1 MATDIDLFSPLT
13 LGPLTLPNRIVL
25 APLTR
30 NRAAEGNVPQDMNA
44 VYYRQRAS
52 GGLLISE
59 ASPISPHGIGYPAT
73 PGIYTTAQVAAWRKV
88 TDAVHAQGG
97 HIFLQLW
104 HVGRISHPSMQP
116 DGDLPVAPSAIRPS
130 GDAVTYQGMQPFVTP
145 RALETDEIPGIVAD
159 YAQATRNA
167 REAGFDGV
175 EIHAANG
182 YLLDEFIRDGSNRRE
197 DAYGGSLEN
206 RCRIVTE
213 VTEAVIAAWSSDR
226 VGLRI
231 SPENRFNDIE
241 DSDPQATFG
250 YLVERLN
257 AYDLAYLH
265 VVEGDMLSGERNMDY
280 RKLRGTFKGLYMANN
295 GYDFDRATRAIASGA
310 ADLVSFG
317 RLFLANPDLPQRFRT
332 GARLNEPDAETFYGG
347 DEHGYTDYPTLT
359 DQESS

>member
-1 MATDIDLFSPLT
+1 MATDIDLFTPLK
-13 LGPLTLPNRIVL
+13 LGPFTLPNRIVL

-30 NRAAEGNVPQDMNA
+30 NRAAEGDVPQDMNA
-44 VYYRQRAS
+44 EYYRQRAS

-59 ASPISPHGIGYPAT
+59 ASPISHQGIGYPAT
-73 PGIYTTAQVAAWRKV
+73 PGIYSAEQVAAWRKV

-104 HVGRISHPSMQP
+104 HVGRISHPSMQE
-116 DGDLPVAPSAIRPS
+116 GGVLPVAPSAIRPS

-145 RALETDEIPGIVAD
+145 RALETEEIPGIVAD

-167 REAGFDGV
+167 RAAGFDGV

-182 YLLDEFIRDGSNRRE
+182 YLLDEFVRDGTNRRG
-197 DAYGGSLEN
+197 DRYGGSLEN

-213 VTEAVIAAWSSDR
+213 VTEAVVAEWSSDR

-231 SPENRFNDIE
+231 SPQNRFNDIQ
-241 DSDPQATFG
+241 DSDPQTTFD
-250 YLVERLN
+250 YLAEQLN
-257 AYDLAYLH
+257 AFGLAYLH

-280 RKLRGTFKGLYMANN
+280 RKLRDTFEGLYMANN
-295 GYDFDRATRAIASGA
+295 GYDLDRAARALAAGD

-317 RLFLANPDLPQRFRT
+317 KLFLANPDLPERFKR
-332 GARLNEPDAETFYGG
+332 GAPLNEPDADTFYGG
-347 DEHGYTDYPTLT
+347 DERGYTDYPTLS
-359 DQESS
+359 EGAS